1 MPEALNTYEPSRP
14 EQLKKSLLQALGV
27 HSMEFAFKIDLRAQ
41 NGLEEAGT
49 VLNKGPFFSGH
60 RHNLN

>member
-27 HSMEFAFKIDLRAQ
+27 HSMEFAFKIDLRA
-41 NGLEEAGT
+41 
-49 VLNKGPFFSGH
+49 
-60 RHNLN
+60 